1 MSHLLTRIARLE
13 HEYGSLRALLRWYG
27 VRVPAG
33 ATDREMLA
41 SVDDAT
47 LERIAA
53 DLEAGMSPTERERQ
67 RAWIAGLSNEE
78 LERLPARVSR
88 TCNALEVHGP
98 LPFLHGECDS
108 GALELARRAGCAK
121 SRTARRTC
129 ALRSR
134 WQRRQRDADVS
145 PISV

>member
-13 HEYGSLRALLRWYG
+13 QHCGSLRALLRRHG

-41 SVDDAT
+41 SVVDAT

-53 DLEAGMSPTERERQ
+53 DLEAGMSPAERERQ

-78 LERLPARVSR
+78 LEQRLQ
-88 TCNALEVHGP
+88 TLEA
-98 LPFLHGECDS
+98 E
-108 GALELARRAGCAK
+108 A
-121 SRTARRTC
+121 
-129 ALRSR
+129 
-134 WQRRQRDADVS
+134 
-145 PISV
+145 